1 MSQEDS
7 KVLNELRRDLKK
19 AVPVAYR
26 DMTGKKLA
34 KNIEQEDADEKKSLG
49 QLSPMPGNIRAFK
62 EEPHDPTIRRRHVG
76 DEAVTMI
83 ARRAL
88 VGLARLRTS
97 RETVIYDNSPVPSGE
112 YNITP
117 LTLLKNKDGLASLL
131 VVDVD
136 QEVLHAAQ
144 LAVLKAS
151 ATTVPCSPSLSI
163 KSPGRHIRIHNQGLT
178 TIYCTFDGEYDED
191 TNTTTGA
198 TTPSATAGVSILAG
212 GVVELAFMMKA
223 NPRLI
228 SPTAAGANEPASIVI
243 TR

>member
-1 MSQEDS
+1 MSEEDT
-7 KVLNELRRDLKK
+7 KILRQIQRDVKK
-19 AVPVAYR
+19 GVPEPLRGAV
-26 DMTGKKLA
+26 GEKLA
-34 KNIEQEDADEKKSLG
+34 KKAAQENEDEKKAYG
-49 QLSPMPGNIRAFK
+49 QLSPMPGNIRAIK
-62 EEPHDPTIRRRHVG
+62 QEPHDPTIRRRHVG
-76 DEAVTMI
+76 DEAMTMI

-88 VGLARLRTS
+88 VGLSYLRSS
-97 RETVIYDNSPVPSGE
+97 RETVIYDNSPIKQGE

-117 LTLLKNKDGLASLL
+117 LTLLKNRDSLSSLL
-131 VVDVD
+131 VTDLD

-151 ATTVPCSPSLSI
+151 ATTVPCSPTLSV

-191 TNTTTGA
+191 TGATTGA
-198 TTPSATAGVSILAG
+198 TTPSATAGVSVLAAE
-212 GVVELAFMMKA
+212 VVELAFMMRA

-228 SPTAAGANEPASIVI
+228 APTAAGASEDANILV